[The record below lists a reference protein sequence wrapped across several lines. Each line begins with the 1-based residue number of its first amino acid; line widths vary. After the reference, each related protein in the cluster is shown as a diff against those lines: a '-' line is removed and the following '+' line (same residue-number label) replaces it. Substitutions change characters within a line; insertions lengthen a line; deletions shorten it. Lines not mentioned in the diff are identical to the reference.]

1 MPSSKFLLE
10 GPLGFELGCL
20 GSTAPD
26 IDMGPGRVLYP
37 PPHNHHHYHPM
48 CTYTRSTAALLCTLL
63 VGRPSSSSSCCY
75 SLRGRKTPTAAALAK
90 RECEREPTSNA
101 RGLSVRC
108 ETTSMC
114 RAAAAAPAI
123 HRSIGPPFPL
133 SPSLS
138 PAHPTLDQHSSPA
151 TSGACCVRRNTLA
164 APCQSSSDDPGT

>member
-37 PPHNHHHYHPM
+37 PPHHHHHYHPM

-63 VGRPSSSSSCCY
+63 VGRPPSSSSSSCCY

-123 HRSIGPPFPL
+123 HRSIGPPFSSL
-133 SPSLS
+133 ALSLS
-138 PAHPTLDQHSSPA
+138 CPSHPGPTLFA
-151 TSGACCVRRNTLA
+151 
-164 APCQSSSDDPGT
+164 SDIRCLLCSAKHPGCALSVII